1 MRCLLVDDSTD
12 FMAAARHLLVSDG
25 VDVVGTASTT
35 RDALRLVTEVRP
47 DVVLVDI
54 NLGDE
59 SGFGL
64 ARTMEQSTPA
74 PHPRVILVSTHAE
87 DDYAEL
93 IETSPAIGFLSKS
106 SLSGRAVREL
116 LASDRSDRHAR
127 GSTPG

>member
-64 ARTMEQSTPA
+64 ARTIEQSTPT